1 VVSSAPIAVPELVRQ
16 RALANGAAGRQW
28 LDDLPAVVASLAD
41 RWGLELDRALAGGT
55 ASYVASATDRAGRAC
70 VLKVAM
76 PLNDDEVAGFAR
88 SVVVHRL
95 AAGRG
100 CARLLDHDESVPAM
114 LLERLGPNLDQLG
127 LSLPE
132 MLDAITTTLRSFW
145 RPVAAD
151 CGLPSG
157 ADKAAWLAGFITTTW
172 DQLGRPCRREVIDR
186 ALAYCDER
194 AAAFDPARAVL
205 VHGDAHGWNTL
216 AAGAGSYKFV
226 DPEGVRSEPAHD
238 LGVPMREYNEVLL
251 AGDTARL
258 VRARGERLASA
269 CGIDPEPVWQW
280 GFIERVSTGL
290 ANLRDFDGD
299 DGMAFLEVATR
310 SL

>member
-1 VVSSAPIAVPELVRQ
+1 VRVPLKVPELVRQ
-16 RALANGAAGRQW
+16 RAMSGGAEGVRW
-28 LDDLPAVVASLAD
+28 LRELPEVVASLNH
-41 RWGLELDRALAGGT
+41 RWGLRLERSLSGGT
-55 ASYVASATDRAGRAC
+55 AAFVAAATDRAGRAC

-76 PLNDDEVAGFAR
+76 PLDMDDVDAFAR
-88 SVVVHRL
+88 SVRVHQL

-100 CARLLDHDESVPAM
+100 CAQLLEHDESVPAM
-114 LLERLGPNLDQLG
+114 LLERLGRNLDDLG
-127 LSLPE
+127 LPLPRL
-132 MLDAITTTLRSFW
+132 LDAVATTLRSFW
-145 RPVAAD
+145 RPVADD
-151 CGLPSG
+151 CGLPTG
-157 ADKAAWLAGFITTTW
+157 AEKAAWVAAYIPRTW

-186 ALAYCDER
+186 ALVYCEQR

-216 AAGAGSYKFV
+216 DAGAGSFKFV
-226 DPEGVRSEPAHD
+226 DPEGLRSEPAHD
-238 LGVPMREYNEVLL
+238 LGVPMREYNQPLL

-258 VRARGERLASA
+258 VRERAELLAGW
-269 CGIDPEPVWQW
+269 CGVDPDPVWQW

-299 DGMAFLEVATR
+299 EGMDFLEVASR